1 MVVLWNGAS
10 STRRSFVPVIHENEA
25 PRRSRTR
32 TLLLAALKTIV
43 SIGLLALLLSRVDLT
58 RLWSYARNASLV
70 WLTAALSLYLLMVLA
85 SAWRWGLLLRAQHV
99 RLSFKALTSSFLVA
113 TFFNNFLPSNIGGDV
128 VRVTDTAKAAGSKTL
143 ATTVVLIDR
152 GIGLLALALMAA
164 SGATMMHRMAVGPVG
179 PGVLWAGF
187 GLGAIVATPA
197 LLMPETMT
205 KLLQPLRVFHQ
216 EWVDQRLAKLT
227 DALTRF
233 KETPAALA
241 GCFGG
246 AVIVQ
251 GVLVLFYVA
260 IARSL
265 AIPIGFAELAV
276 IVPISF
282 IVQMLPVS
290 MNGFGVREAT
300 FGFYFTRLGL
310 PLESALLVSFM
321 GAALIMI
328 FSLSGGL
335 VYLTRPA
342 QATG

>member
-1 MVVLWNGAS
+1 MN
-10 STRRSFVPVIHENEA
+10 HENEP

-32 TLLLAALKTIV
+32 TLALGALKASV
-43 SIGLLALLLSRVDLT
+43 SIGLLALLLSRVDLA
-58 RLWSYARNASLV
+58 RLWSYARSASLV
-70 WLTAALSLYLLMVLA
+70 WLVAALSLYLLMVLA

-99 RLSFKALTSSFLVA
+99 RLSFTALTSSFLVA

-179 PGVLWAGF
+179 PAVLWAGF
-187 GLGAIVATPA
+187 GLGAFVAAPA
-197 LLMPETMT
+197 LLMPETMAR
-205 KLLQPLRVFHQ
+205 LLQPLRVFHQ
-216 EWVDQRLAKLT
+216 EWVDQRIAKLT

-246 AVIVQ
+246 AVVVQ
-251 GVLVLFYVA
+251 AVLVLFYVA
-260 IARSL
+260 ISRSMG
-265 AIPIGFAELAV
+265 IPIGFAELAV
-276 IVPISF
+276 IVPVSF

-328 FSLSGGL
+328 FSLSGGV

-342 QATG
+342 HSV